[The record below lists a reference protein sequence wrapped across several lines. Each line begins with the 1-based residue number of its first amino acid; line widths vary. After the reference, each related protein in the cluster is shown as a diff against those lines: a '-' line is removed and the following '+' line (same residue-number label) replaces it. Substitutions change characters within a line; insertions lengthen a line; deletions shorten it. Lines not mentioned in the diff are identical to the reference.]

1 LYTDYFKF
9 DELPF
14 SIAPDPRFLYRSP
27 RHQEGLAH
35 LLYGINTGGGF
46 IALTGE
52 VGTGKTTLCHC
63 LLKQL
68 PDNIELALILNPK
81 LNSLELLASICDELR
96 ITYSKTEQ
104 SLKILVDALNQHLI
118 GAHRRGKRTVLMIDE
133 AQNLSDD
140 VLEQIRLLTNL
151 ETSKTK
157 LLQIILVG
165 QPELKQLLNSK
176 KLRQLNQR
184 ITARYHLEAL
194 SSAETQTY
202 IQHRLSVCG
211 GNPTLFNKAAI
222 RRIYQLSEGIPRLIN
237 ILCDRALLG
246 AYASHV
252 YLVDKKI
259 VNKAAQEVLPEIE
272 ARSFSLMSF
281 LFSLIIIS
289 SLLAASF
296 YWLQT
301 KPVAIITKPI
311 NKPATKFTPILSW
324 LNNAFSLEN
333 RLKAN
338 LQLWAIKPPKNI
350 NCQQLKELACFQ
362 EQSHWDELLD
372 LKRPAILELLVNN
385 TEKTYVLLIGVSA
398 DLQQLYFDDGYS
410 FSRQQL
416 QDYWQGYYLVLW
428 KPPFPNQKTL
438 YPQQQ
443 SPQISWLRQQFS
455 NIDGKALELNPSE
468 LFDIPLENR
477 VKDFQQQQH
486 LKEDGIVG
494 SRTLIH
500 LQNFLKDTKFPR
512 LKRME

>member
-1 LYTDYFKF
+1 MYTDYFKF

-14 SIAPDPRFLYRSP
+14 SIAPDPRFLYMSP

-68 PDNIELALILNPK
+68 PNNIELALILNPK
-81 LNSLELLASICDELR
+81 LNSLELLASICDELQ
-96 ITYSKTEQ
+96 IAYSKTQQ
-104 SLKILVDALNQHLI
+104 SLKILVDALNQYLI
-118 GAHRRGKRTVLMIDE
+118 GAHSRGKRTVLMIDE

-157 LLQIILVG
+157 LLQIILIG

-194 SSAETQTY
+194 SLTETQTY

-222 RRIYQLSEGIPRLIN
+222 RRIYQLSKGIPRLIN

-252 YLVDKKI
+252 YFVDKKI

-272 ARSFSLMSF
+272 AQSFSLMSF
-281 LFSLIIIS
+281 LFSLVIIS

-301 KPVAIITKPI
+301 KPAPVTTIKPMTKS
-311 NKPATKFTPILSW
+311 APILTG
-324 LNNAFSLEN
+324 LNNSFSLEN

-338 LQLWAIKPPKNI
+338 LQLWKISPPKNI
-350 NCQQLKELACFQ
+350 DCQQLKTLGLACLQ
-362 EQSHWDELLD
+362 EQSHWNQLLD
-372 LKRPAILELLVNN
+372 LKRPAILELVINN
-385 TEKTYVLLIGVSA
+385 TEKTYALLIGVSA
-398 DLQQLYFDDGYS
+398 DLQQLYFNDGRS

-416 QDYWQGYYLVLW
+416 QNYWQGYYLVLW
-428 KPPFPNQKTL
+428 EPPFPNQKTL

-443 SPQISWLRQQFS
+443 SPQISWLRQQFAS
-455 NIDGKALELNPSE
+455 IDGKALIVNPSE
-468 LFDIPLENR
+468 LFDATLENR
-477 VKDFQQQQH
+477 VKTFQQQQH
-486 LKEDGIVG
+486 LKEDGVVG

-500 LQNFLKDTKFPR
+500 LQNFLKNTKFPR
-512 LKRME
+512 LKRMK